1 MQALEITSHI
11 LGVVVV
17 GSLCF
22 WLGLTYRLWQ
32 MVSTKPT
39 IREGLLLPDPAD
51 VLVSIV
57 IPAHNEERVIN
68 RCATSLRN
76 QTHTNIQIIFVLDRC
91 SDRTLE
97 ILQQHASED
106 DRICIVQNDHCP
118 DDWAGKCYAARIG
131 AKKATGEWLLF
142 TDADTQF
149 DDELVKCA
157 VASAVK
163 RDASLLSLLSTLTFN
178 KNFERV
184 VQPIAS
190 TFLVRQFPVD
200 RVNRELNSRPFAN
213 GQFLLFTR
221 EAYEDIGG
229 HDAVQDEL
237 LEDIAFA
244 RVIHKHGKR
253 VQLLFADGLLK
264 CSMYSTFEAFRSGWK
279 RIYIEAS
286 SRNVKRLRQSAYLA
300 LLLGLLL
307 PAASIA
313 GIIVG
318 TEISPVLF
326 WASIANLFAWG
337 FVISW
342 LYRIN
347 NAPVIFAIFAPIGS
361 LVVAKLFF
369 DAAKMLQRREQIH
382 WCGKAYDLEPK

>member
-1 MQALEITSHI
+1 MQAIEITSHI

-106 DRICIVQNDHCP
+106 DRICMVQNDHCP

-300 LLLGLLL
+300 LLLGLML

-318 TEISPVLF
+318 IEISPILF
-326 WASIANLFAWG
+326 WASIANLITWG